1 MDKPLN
7 KIKEEPKNKNNNFV
21 KDKLFGFLS
30 DKKKLTIAKQN
41 KELQTKLDVGSE
53 DYKKNSH

>member
-7 KIKEEPKNKNNNFV
+7 KIKEDPKNKNNNFV
-21 KDKLFGFLS
+21 KDKLLGFLS
-30 DKKKLTIAKQN
+30 DKKKITIAKPN
-41 KELQTKLDVGSE
+41 KELQTKLDVGLE

>member
-7 KIKEEPKNKNNNFV
+7 KIKEDPKNKNNNFV

-30 DKKKLTIAKQN
+30 DKKKLT
-41 KELQTKLDVGSE
+41 
-53 DYKKNSH
+53 YFHF